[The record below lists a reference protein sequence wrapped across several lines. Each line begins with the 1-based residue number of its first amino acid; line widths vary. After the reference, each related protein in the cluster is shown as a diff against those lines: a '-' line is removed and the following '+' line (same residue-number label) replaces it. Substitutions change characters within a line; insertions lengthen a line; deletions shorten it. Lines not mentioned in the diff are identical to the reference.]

1 MLKIGMV
8 LCFASVMFMAWFMDH
23 FFGGGKATQ
32 SWAEAMG
39 VAALRLPD
47 LSLELVLEFGVTLR
61 WPSELPTLGQFT
73 IVAALS
79 VAAAQNVLGLIRW
92 LDLRDRPAVSDA
104 RKRVRKPTRAFLH
117 AMGRW
122 FLGPFGVSC
131 GWLRRCC
138 SKEDGG
144 AKNERLLE
152 VKDELVEEH
161 VTNNGSKLKELDLS
175 GCINVT
181 DATLAVLQR
190 TCPESLTRLDLE
202 GTKKLTAG
210 AILSLSTHCEQL
222 PLGAGGITLPEGEG
236 AKVPDMLEEWLQEK
250 PYAETLNL
258 RGAGEIPGQL
268 AVRLLLELPML
279 RDAGLELSACPA
291 EWVSED
297 GGVAV
302 VPHETGS
309 AGLARLSLACM
320 RGCLDLSKFRLGQT
334 GAQQL
339 AAQLLR

>member
-117 AMGRW
+117 AMGRR
-122 FLGPFGVSC
+122 FLGPFSMSC
-131 GWLRRCC
+131 GWL
-138 SKEDGG
+138 SKEDGTDE
-144 AKNERLLE
+144 NERLVE

-161 VTNNGSKLKELDLS
+161 VTNNGSELKELDLS
-175 GCINVT
+175 GCTNVT

-190 TCPESLTRLDLE
+190 TCSESLTRLNLKDTDTE
-202 GTKKLTAG
+202 KLTAG

-236 AKVPDMLEEWLQEK
+236 AKVPDMLEKWLKEK

-258 RGAGEIPGQL
+258 CGAGKIPGQL

-297 GGVAV
+297 GGVTV
-302 VPHETGS
+302 VPRETG
-309 AGLARLSLACM
+309 AGFARLSLACM
-320 RGCLDLSKFRLGQT
+320 RGCLDLSKLRLGRAC
-334 GAQQL
+334 AQQL
-339 AAQLLR
+339 AAQLPR